1 MMQSKDYST
10 RLRNMNTNNRQVS
23 IYIFKEVVY
32 TVRLYCVCFVFLS
45 N

>member
-23 IYIFKEVVY
+23 IYIYLKK
-32 TVRLYCVCFVFLS
+32 
-45 N
+45 